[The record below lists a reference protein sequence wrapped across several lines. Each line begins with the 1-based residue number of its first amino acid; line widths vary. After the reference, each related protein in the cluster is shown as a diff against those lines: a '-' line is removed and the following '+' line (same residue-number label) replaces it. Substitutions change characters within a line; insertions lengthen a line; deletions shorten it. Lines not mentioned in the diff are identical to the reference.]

1 MIDPGETQ
9 GPIIQEPPPIQ
20 TPPPVNPPPGNP
32 PPLDPVLPDQTY
44 NWIPMRHES
53 VKLMNPYGAYSEYG
67 RIVFERPDILQ
78 ELGPV
83 VTNCSIDVTWVSKL
97 QYQVTITFR
106 IPNDVGLMAV
116 PLDGATAFFP
126 LGGIDNRLM
135 SALGDAVLMSTTYET
150 DTTDDYEIYRTL
162 KWSPAFVYSPSIDT
176 LNALLP
182 KPKAE
187 AVIFNT
193 NLYLKMNVKNM
204 AVGGGRVTTIKAG
217 TATMVYRLK

>member
-1 MIDPGETQ
+1 
-9 GPIIQEPPPIQ
+9 
-20 TPPPVNPPPGNP
+20 
-32 PPLDPVLPDQTY
+32 
-44 NWIPMRHES
+44 MRHES
-53 VKLMNPYGAYSEYG
+53 VKLMNPYGAYSQYG